1 MKSNTTTLKWNSTL
15 SNVLGVAAALFA
27 VVYLAGV
34 KLPLITTDR
43 AAFYTLAV
51 VGFGMCMLTM
61 GRTAT
66 GLGWSHPITLAG
78 IVLGV
83 LIMFL
88 VVAVAAGWSLPFI
101 ADERTAFLAVAV
113 AGLAKWGLGLFSRL
127 ELKA

>member
-43 AAFYTLAV
+43 AAFYSLAV
-51 VGFGMCMLTM
+51 IGFGMCTLTM

-88 VVAVAAGWSLPFI
+88 VLDVAAGWSLPFI
-101 ADERTAFLAVAV
+101 ADERAAFLAVAV